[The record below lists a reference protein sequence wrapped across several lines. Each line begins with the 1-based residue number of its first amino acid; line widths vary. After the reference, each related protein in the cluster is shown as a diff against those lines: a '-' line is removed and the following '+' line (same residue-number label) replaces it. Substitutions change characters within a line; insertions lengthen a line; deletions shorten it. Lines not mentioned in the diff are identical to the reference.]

1 MMTNAKSW
9 SKRLLD
15 RMKGHVDKTVKKVN
29 SKAFRFT
36 VVNKTKNTTISIVR
50 GFIIFGLCFIVIY
63 PILQMIVA
71 SISDLRDLNDPLVVW
86 IPRTISLQTIRIAA
100 SAIDYFTALRN
111 TFIMSLGVMIITLM
125 TTSLAGYAFA
135 RLRFKGM
142 TILFI
147 FVVFT
152 IVVPPQ
158 TIAMPMFM
166 IFNYFGLTSTFW
178 PLFILAF
185 TGMGIKAGIF
195 IFIFNQVFRNLPKEL
210 EEAALIDGCGIFR
223 TFYNVMLPN
232 AKSAIVTVMLFSF
245 VWQWNDVFYSQLLIS
260 TQYLDLLSLNI
271 AEIAP
276 RLTYILYTL
285 GIDQTVAEGMSRNP
299 LVVGTIANT
308 AAILMLFPLL
318 VGYIFVQRL
327 FVESVERVGIV
338 G

>member
-1 MMTNAKSW
+1 MMTNVKASLKKSLVKARG
-9 SKRLLD
+9 SFEKT
-15 RMKGHVDKTVKKVN
+15 KKHV
-29 SKAFRFT
+29 SSSAFKFT
-36 VVNKTKNTTISIVR
+36 VANKTKHWSLAILR

-86 IPRTISLQTIRIAA
+86 IPRTISLQTIKIAA
-100 SAIDYFTALRN
+100 SAIDYFNALRN
-111 TFIMSLGVMIITLM
+111 TFIMSLGVMVITLM

-232 AKSAIVTVMLFSF
+232 AKSAIITVMLFSF

-318 VGYIFVQRL
+318 VGYLFVQRL

>member
-1 MMTNAKSW
+1 MIKKTKKSAIYFNKVKLKAKSL
-9 SKRLLD
+9 K
-15 RMKGHVDKTVKKVN
+15 KHVTSAHFK
-29 SKAFRFT
+29 SKAKA
-36 VVNKTKNTTISIVR
+36 KTKNLSLSITR

-71 SISDLRDLNDPLVVW
+71 AISNLKDLNDPLVVW
-86 IPRTISLQTIRIAA
+86 IPRTISLDTIKIAA
-100 SAIDYFTALRN
+100 AAIDYFSALKN
-111 TFIMSLGVMIITLM
+111 TFLMSLGVMIITLLS
-125 TTSLAGYAFA
+125 TSLAGYAFA
-135 RLRFKGM
+135 KLRFKG
-142 TILFI
+142 ISVLFV
-147 FVVFT
+147 FVIFT

-166 IFNYFGLTSTFW
+166 IFNYFGLTSTFY
-178 PLFILAF
+178 PLFILAA

-210 EEAALIDGCGIFR
+210 EEAAIVDGCGVFR
-223 TFYNVMLPN
+223 TFWNVMLPN
-232 AKSAIVTVMLFSF
+232 AKSAMITVMLFSF

-276 RLTYILYTL
+276 RLTYILYQL

-308 AAILMLFPLL
+308 AALLMLSPLL
-318 VGYIFVQRL
+318 IGYLFVQRL

>member
-1 MMTNAKSW
+1 MMTNVKS
-9 SKRLLD
+9 LL
-15 RMKGHVDKTVKKVN
+15 KKLITLIKKVVKRTSTRVR
-29 SKAFRFT
+29 SKAFRFS
-36 VVNKTKNTTISIVR
+36 VIHRTKNTSISWVR

-86 IPRTISLQTIRIAA
+86 IPRTISLQTIKIAA
-100 SAIDYFTALRN
+100 AAIDYFKALRN
-111 TFIMSLGVMIITLM
+111 TLIMSLGVMVITLF

-142 TILFI
+142 TILFV

-276 RLTYILYTL
+276 RLTYILYQL

-308 AAILMLFPLL
+308 AALLMLLPLL
-318 VGYIFVQRL
+318 IGYIFVQRL

>member
-1 MMTNAKSW
+1 MMMN
-9 SKRLLD
+9 
-15 RMKGHVDKTVKKVN
+15 VKKKT
-29 SKAFRFT
+29 SMLAKKAEVQMKQTYDLIRSPRFRFSAEH
-36 VVNKTKNTTISIVR
+36 KIKKTTIGIIR
-50 GFIIFGLCFIVIY
+50 GFIIFGLCFVVIY
-63 PILQMIVA
+63 PIMQMMVA
-71 SISDLRDLNDPLVVW
+71 ALSDLRDLNDPLVVW
-86 IPRTISLQTIRIAA
+86 LPRRISFQTIQISAT
-100 SAIDYFTALRN
+100 AIDYWFALRN
-111 TFIMSLGVMIITLM
+111 TFIMSFGVMLITVIS
-125 TTSLAGYAFA
+125 TSLAGYSFA
-135 RLRFKGM
+135 RLRFKGIN
-142 TILFI
+142 ILFI

-158 TIAMPMFM
+158 TIAMPLFM
-166 IFNYFGLTSTFW
+166 IFNFFKLTSTFW
-178 PLFILAF
+178 PLFILAA

-210 EEAALIDGCGIFR
+210 EEAAIVDGCGVFR

-245 VWQWNDVFYSQLLIS
+245 VWQWNDIFYSQLLIS
-260 TQYLDLLSLNI
+260 TQFMDLLSLNI
-271 AEIAP
+271 VEIAP
-276 RLTYILYTL
+276 RLTYTLYKL
-285 GIDQTVAEGMSRNP
+285 GIDQNVAEGMSRNP

>member
-1 MMTNAKSW
+1 MTKKTKKSATYFSKVKLKTKQFKSYVGSSHFKFKAKS
-9 SKRLLD
+9 
-15 RMKGHVDKTVKKVN
+15 
-29 SKAFRFT
+29 
-36 VVNKTKNTTISIVR
+36 KTKQFFLSLFR

-71 SISDLRDLNDPLVVW
+71 AVSNLADLNDPLVVW
-86 IPRTISLQTIRIAA
+86 IPRTISFDTIKIAA
-100 SAIDYFTALRN
+100 AAIDYFNALKN
-111 TFIMSLGVMIITLM
+111 TIIMSLGVMILTVLS
-125 TTSLAGYAFA
+125 TSLAGYAFA
-135 RLRFKGM
+135 KLKFKGIQ
-142 TILFI
+142 ILFV
-147 FVVFT
+147 FVIFT

-166 IFNYFGLTSTFW
+166 IFNYFGLTSTYY
-178 PLFILAF
+178 PLFILAS

-210 EEAALIDGCGIFR
+210 EEAAIVDGCGVFR
-223 TFYNVMLPN
+223 TFWSVMLPN
-232 AKSAIVTVMLFSF
+232 AKSAMITVMLFSF

-276 RLTYILYTL
+276 RLTYILYQL
-285 GIDQTVAEGMSRNP
+285 GIDQAVAEGMSRNP

-308 AAILMLFPLL
+308 AALLMLLPLL
-318 VGYIFVQRL
+318 IGYLFVQRL

>member
-1 MMTNAKSW
+1 MMMN
-9 SKRLLD
+9 
-15 RMKGHVDKTVKKVN
+15 VKKKSSLLMKHAKQKVK
-29 SKAFRFT
+29 KAYDHIRTPHFRF
-36 VVNKTKNTTISIVR
+36 KTESRIKNGTLSVLR

-71 SISDLRDLNDPLVVW
+71 SISNLRDLNDPLVVW
-86 IPRTISLQTIRIAA
+86 IPRSISLETIKISA
-100 SAIDYFTALRN
+100 SAIDYLNALRN
-111 TFIMSLGVMIITLM
+111 TFIMSFGVMIITVIS
-125 TTSLAGYAFA
+125 TSLAGYAFA
-135 RLRFKGM
+135 RLRFKGIN
-142 TILFI
+142 ILFI

-152 IVVPPQ
+152 VVVPPQ
-158 TIAMPMFM
+158 TIAMPLFM
-166 IFNYFGLTSTFW
+166 IFNFFKLTSTFF
-178 PLFILAF
+178 PIFILAG

-210 EEAALIDGCGIFR
+210 EEAAIVDGCGVFR

-232 AKSAIVTVMLFSF
+232 AKSAIITVMLFSF
-245 VWQWNDVFYSQLLIS
+245 VWQWNDIFYSQLLIS
-260 TQYLDLLSLNI
+260 TQYMDLLSLNI
-271 AEIAP
+271 VEIAP
-276 RLTYILYTL
+276 RLTYTLYKL

-318 VGYIFVQRL
+318 VGYLFVQKL

>member
-1 MMTNAKSW
+1 MMTNVKSW
-9 SKRLLD
+9 FSKAINVIKKALI
-15 RMKGHVDKTVKKVN
+15 KVKKKVTN
-29 SKAFRFT
+29 KSFKFT
-36 VVNKTKNTTISIVR
+36 VVHKTKQTSISIVR

-86 IPRTISLQTIRIAA
+86 IPRTLSIQTIKIAA
-100 SAIDYFTALRN
+100 SAIDYFSALRN
-111 TFIMSLGVMIITLM
+111 TLIMSMGVMVITLF

-166 IFNYFGLTSTFW
+166 IFNYFKLTSTFW
-178 PLFILAF
+178 SPFILAF

-210 EEAALIDGCGIFR
+210 EEAALIDGCGVVR

-232 AKSAIVTVMLFSF
+232 AKSAVVTVMLFSF

-276 RLTYILYTL
+276 RLTYILYQL

-308 AAILMLFPLL
+308 AAILMLLPLL
-318 VGYIFVQRL
+318 IGYIFVQRL

>member
-1 MMTNAKSW
+1 MTNVKSW
-9 SKRLLD
+9 MINLFN
-15 RMKGHVDKTVKKVN
+15 RMSQVFKKTKKKVN
-29 SKAFRFT
+29 SKAFRFS
-36 VVNKTKNTTISIVR
+36 VVNKTKSTTISIVR
-50 GFIIFGLCFIVIY
+50 GFIVFGLCFIVVY

-86 IPRTISLQTIRIAA
+86 IPRTVSLQTIKIAA
-100 SAIDYFTALRN
+100 SAIDYFKALRN
-111 TFIMSLGVMIITLM
+111 TFIMSFGVMVITLF

-276 RLTYILYTL
+276 RLTYILYQL

>member
-1 MMTNAKSW
+1 MMTNVKSW
-9 SKRLLD
+9 FAKLVIRLKKGLSKS
-15 RMKGHVDKTVKKVN
+15 KEKVT
-29 SKAFRFT
+29 SKAFKFT
-36 VVNKTKNTTISIVR
+36 VVNKTKQTSISIIR

-86 IPRTISLQTIRIAA
+86 IPRTISLQTIKIAA
-100 SAIDYFTALRN
+100 SAIDYFAALRN
-111 TFIMSLGVMIITLM
+111 TFIMAVGVMVITLF

-142 TILFI
+142 TVLFI

-210 EEAALIDGCGIFR
+210 EEAALIDGCGI
-223 TFYNVMLPN
+223 VM
-232 AKSAIVTVMLFSF
+232 
-245 VWQWNDVFYSQLLIS
+245 
-260 TQYLDLLSLNI
+260 
-271 AEIAP
+271 
-276 RLTYILYTL
+276 
-285 GIDQTVAEGMSRNP
+285 
-299 LVVGTIANT
+299 
-308 AAILMLFPLL
+308 
-318 VGYIFVQRL
+318 
-327 FVESVERVGIV
+327 
-338 G
+338 

>member
-1 MMTNAKSW
+1 MMMNIKSLFKNLLNFLKQFATKT
-9 SKRLLD
+9 SKR
-15 RMKGHVDKTVKKVN
+15 VK
-29 SKAFRFT
+29 SKAFRFS
-36 VVNKTKNTTISIVR
+36 VANKTKNGTISIVR

-86 IPRTISLQTIRIAA
+86 IPRTISLETIKIAA
-100 SAIDYFTALRN
+100 AAIDYLKALKN
-111 TFIMSLGVMIITLM
+111 TFIMSLGVMVITLF

-178 PLFILAF
+178 SLFILAF

-276 RLTYILYTL
+276 RLTYILYQL

-308 AAILMLFPLL
+308 AALLMLLPLL
-318 VGYIFVQRL
+318 IGYIFVQRL

>member
-1 MMTNAKSW
+1 MTNVKSW
-9 SKRLLD
+9 FAKLVIRLKKGLSKS
-15 RMKGHVDKTVKKVN
+15 KEKVT
-29 SKAFRFT
+29 SKAFKFT
-36 VVNKTKNTTISIVR
+36 VVNKTKQTSISIIR

-86 IPRTISLQTIRIAA
+86 IPRTISLQTIKIAA
-100 SAIDYFTALRN
+100 SAIDYFAALRN
-111 TFIMSLGVMIITLM
+111 TFIMAVGVMVITLF

-142 TILFI
+142 TVLFI

-210 EEAALIDGCGIFR
+210 EEAALIDGCGIVR

-232 AKSAIVTVMLFSF
+232 AKSAVVTVMLFSF

-276 RLTYILYTL
+276 RLTYILYQL

-308 AAILMLFPLL
+308 AAILMLLPLL
-318 VGYIFVQRL
+318 IGYIFVQRL

>member
-1 MMTNAKSW
+1 MIK
-9 SKRLLD
+9 
-15 RMKGHVDKTVKKVN
+15 
-29 SKAFRFT
+29 
-36 VVNKTKNTTISIVR
+36 KTKKNATYFNKVKLKATSLKKHVTSARFKSKSKSKIKQLSLSITR

-71 SISDLRDLNDPLVVW
+71 AISNLRDLNDPLVVW
-86 IPRTISLQTIRIAA
+86 IPRSIGLDTIKIAA
-100 SAIDYFTALRN
+100 AAIDYLSALKN
-111 TFIMSLGVMIITLM
+111 TFLMSLGVMFITLLS
-125 TTSLAGYAFA
+125 TSLAGYAFA
-135 RLRFKGM
+135 KLRFRGIN
-142 TILFI
+142 ILFV
-147 FVVFT
+147 FVIFT

-166 IFNYFGLTSTFW
+166 IFNYFGLTSTFY
-178 PLFILAF
+178 PLFILAA

-210 EEAALIDGCGIFR
+210 EEAAIVDGCGIFR
-223 TFYNVMLPN
+223 TFWSVMLPN
-232 AKSAIVTVMLFSF
+232 AKSAMITVMLFSF

-276 RLTYILYTL
+276 RLTYILYQL

-308 AAILMLFPLL
+308 AALLMLFPLL
-318 VGYIFVQRL
+318 VGYLFVQRL